1 MKRTHAPR
9 HIRGVLASAALAALA
24 AGAVSPAAAQDAA
37 AFFKGRT
44 ITITV
49 GFGSGG
55 GYSNYCRQLVQF
67 WGKHTPGNPTFVCQ
81 YMSGAGGVKAANYM
95 YKVAPRDGSMLSM
108 LSDYMPV
115 AQLIDPK
122 KVKYDVRKFKWVGV
136 MVPANPAL
144 MTRSGAKVKKFDDV
158 FKNQLIIGVVG
169 VLGQDGINARIMQ
182 RVLGAKIK
190 IVPGYSGT
198 APIALAM
205 ERGEVDA
212 SISSWISWKTRA
224 KSQIASGAFVPLAQ
238 VGFKRAWDL
247 PNVPLVSEFAKSTE
261 DRQIM
266 DLAAASAPFGRSVTV
281 PPGYPPYLLAA
292 LRTAFN
298 ATVKDKEF
306 LETAKKRNIE
316 IDPARG
322 EEMEPILE
330 KVMATPKSVIQR
342 FRTAAGIKS

>member
-1 MKRTHAPR
+1 MDQIPSVSRMKGLVAPA
-9 HIRGVLASAALAALA
+9 LAAALA
-24 AGAVSPAAAQDAA
+24 AGVGGPAAAQDAM

-44 ITITV
+44 VTITV

-95 YKVAPRDGSMLSM
+95 YKVAPRDGSMLGM
-108 LSDYMPV
+108 LSDYMAV
-115 AQLIDPK
+115 AQLLDPK
-122 KVKYDVRKFKWVGV
+122 KVRYDARKFKWVGV

-144 MTRSGAKVKKFDDV
+144 MVRKGADMKSFGDV
-158 FKNQLIIGVVG
+158 FKKQLVIGVVG

-182 RVLGAKIK
+182 KVLGAKVK

-224 KSQIASGAFVPLAQ
+224 KSQIASGAFIPLAQ

-247 PNVPLVSEFAKSTE
+247 PKVPLVSEFAKNPE

-266 DLAAASAPFGRSVTV
+266 DLAAASAPFGRGITV
-281 PPGYPPYLLAA
+281 PPGYPASLLAA
-292 LRTAFN
+292 LRKSFD
-298 ATVKDKEF
+298 ATMKDKEF

-316 IDPARG
+316 IDPSPGA
-322 EEMEPILE
+322 EMEPILE

-342 FRTAAGIKS
+342 FRTAAGIK